1 MRHRTDESGLAVVLQ
16 DLYRRVWGPI
26 ETALPDDTQTAIISP
41 DASLNFVSFATL
53 LTPGDEFLAQKHSL
67 RYVTSGRDLL
77 TKPERAPGSEMVV
90 FASPDYSDSR
100 TGTAPTSGLYLA
112 PLTNFASN
120 AAALEARAKRWNW
133 PVSVF
138 LGANATETQL
148 RPVRSPHILHL
159 ATHGFLLPETI
170 RGVSRFS
177 FLGLI
182 TDSTGASG
190 RVLLRNPMQ
199 RSGVALAGAQVTLN
213 AWQRGEIPPTG
224 NDGILTAEEVSGLKL
239 RGTWL
244 VVLAACDT
252 GIGELRF
259 GEGVMGLRRGFVQ
272 AGAQNLLMTLW
283 PVFDISSGEFMLDF
297 YTAVQKTGNAPDA
310 LASVQ
315 RDWLVRLREKHGL
328 SAAVVLGGPFILSSQ
343 GQFQEL

>member
-1 MRHRTDESGLAVVLQ
+1 
-16 DLYRRVWGPI
+16 
-26 ETALPDDTQTAIISP
+26 
-41 DASLNFVSFATL
+41 
-53 LTPGDEFLAQKHSL
+53 
-67 RYVTSGRDLL
+67 
-77 TKPERAPGSEMVV
+77 MVV
-90 FASPDYSDSR
+90 FASPDYSDGR
-100 TGTAPTSGLYLA
+100 TGTPSTSGLYFA
-112 PLTNFASN
+112 PLPNFAAN
-120 AAALEARAKRWNW
+120 AAALEAQAKKWNW
-133 PVSVF
+133 PVSVY

-148 RPVRSPHILHL
+148 RAVRSPHILHL

-177 FLGLI
+177 FLDFI
-182 TDSTGASG
+182 TDPGGTSA

-199 RSGVALAGAQVTLN
+199 RSGVALAGAQVTVD

-224 NDGILTAEEVSGLKL
+224 NDGILTAEEVSVLSL

-244 VVLAACDT
+244 VVLSACDT

-297 YTAVQKTGNAPDA
+297 YAVVQRTGNAPEA

-315 RDWLVRLREKHGL
+315 RDWLVKAREQHGL
-328 SAAVVLGGPFILSSQ
+328 SAAVVLGGPFIMSSQ
-343 GQFQEL
+343 GQFQGP